1 MTTVALVMC
10 PHCIE
15 PTDNIHDLPLTVLD
29 VLASKC
35 FRSATHPGSDFRITA
50 VADRFAETL
59 GAGLLHKAQKEPALW
74 VTRRKVGGL
83 SPLAPCLVYGQY
95 VYGLVQPYVQDFLR
109 PRPHHEWINS
119 GKFQGDIDG
128 IDADLFRQP
137 EGFVFFNA
145 LKNKQLTWKDGI
157 IPYVMDPAFSHHEVK
172 LLEKAFASYHKNTC
186 IRFQPRNDEEDYLN
200 IVKGFGCYSQ
210 VGRTGGK
217 QEISLGRGCLF
228 HEIIVHELMHSV
240 GFWHEHS
247 RADRDEHIHIR
258 WDNILPGM
266 RSQFDKIS
274 ASLQDTQGEKYD
286 YRSIMHYDSTAFSR
300 NGRNTIE
307 PVQEGF
313 TEVIGSATD
322 LSHLDIVKINKLY
335 QCASK
340 RKEKPKSSLENAQSV
355 LTSKE
360 KCQDHFVDCPHFSQY
375 CQRASFFFVMKSYCP
390 LTCGHCKLLES

>member
-74 VTRRKVGGL
+74 VTRRKVG
-83 SPLAPCLVYGQY
+83 A
-95 VYGLVQPYVQDFLR
+95 
-109 PRPHHEWINS
+109 
-119 GKFQGDIDG
+119 
-128 IDADLFRQP
+128 
-137 EGFVFFNA
+137 
-145 LKNKQLTWKDGI
+145 
-157 IPYVMDPAFSHHEVK
+157 HHEVK

-217 QEISLGRGCLF
+217 QEISLGR
-228 HEIIVHELMHSV
+228 
-240 GFWHEHS
+240 
-247 RADRDEHIHIR
+247 DRDEHIHIR

-360 KCQDHFVDCPHFSQY
+360 IMPGF
-375 CQRASFFFVMKSYCP
+375 ASVKRSRSF
-390 LTCGHCKLLES
+390 LT